1 MLNILNGVKL
11 AQDDSTGDL
20 YVVDCADGPKKLT
33 GGSSGGGGGFD
44 FIITMDATDG
54 SFSLASGSYSDIK
67 EKLLASQP
75 VLGVSHMVVPGE
87 AAQTRIMS
95 GVYYVY
101 ADEHIEC
108 EEAAVGGNTYKIH
121 PDNTVENV

>member
-1 MLNILNGVKL
+1 MLNILKGVKL

-20 YVVDCADGPKKLT
+20 YAVDCVDGPKKLT
-33 GGSSGGGGGFD
+33 GGSSSSCGFD

-75 VLGVSHMVVPGE
+75 VLGVSHKVVPGE

-108 EEAAVGGNTYKIH
+108 EEAAVGGSTYKIH